1 MNTETTDPVQPP
13 DEKPSIQAVGSNGLL
28 SETAHHLKT
37 WPSYFAAVA
46 DGRKTFE
53 ARKADRDYRVG
64 DTLVL
69 KEWDPETH
77 QYSGREVRRTITY
90 ILTGPGFGVEAGCCI
105 LALASDNSSI
115 SGETA
120 VISPDPNRE

>member
-1 MNTETTDPVQPP
+1 MTETPNEPL
-13 DEKPSIQAVGSNGLL
+13 AGSVSAETGLL

-64 DTLVL
+64 NTLVL
-69 KEWDPETH
+69 KEWDPKTN

-90 ILTGPGFGVEAGCCI
+90 ILTGPGFGVEAGHCI
-105 LALASDNSSI
+105 LALASDNARSA
-115 SGETA
+115 GA
-120 VISPDPNRE
+120 RDNNQPNITK